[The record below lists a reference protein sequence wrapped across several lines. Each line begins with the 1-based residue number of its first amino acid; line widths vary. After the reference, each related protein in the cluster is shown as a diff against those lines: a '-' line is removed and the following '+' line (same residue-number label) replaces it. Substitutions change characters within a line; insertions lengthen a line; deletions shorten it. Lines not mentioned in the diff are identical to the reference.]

1 MSILDSIANEAPAAQ
16 ESAAVVTEQPITE
29 PVATETAE
37 NADNANPDS
46 TTGVAGSEASTE
58 NNNSADQ
65 PNAPEAT
72 TTETPT
78 PQNPFANE
86 EVAKFNDFVKRTGK
100 GYDDFKALNTP
111 TDELD
116 SKELLH
122 QYFSEKE
129 GMGEKEIALK
139 MKQFEL
145 AKKTEDEDDD
155 FWDGDDPEKL
165 KAQAEIERD
174 LRKAR
179 EWREDHVKE
188 MLSESETPN
197 SEPAQQ
203 QPTVEEFI
211 KTYEEQQRLSVDE
224 YRQTMYSALPE
235 IKGIELDILGEKISY
250 TPDEEFSRNMRL
262 VSEDLSVG
270 VNQFFENGKVIKPK
284 ELATEAVWAY
294 KPTREAMLKFIVD
307 QAITIDR
314 AGQMKE
320 RRNVSTDN
328 YQHQASTGDIDRE
341 AAFDKARESRK

>member
-1 MSILDSIANEAPAAQ
+1 MSILDSIANEAPAAPD
-16 ESAAVVTEQPITE
+16 SAAAETEQPTTDA
-29 PVATETAE
+29 ATTE
-37 NADNANPDS
+37 NADQVKPESETENPAQEP
-46 TTGVAGSEASTE
+46 TTE
-58 NNNSADQ
+58 NNNSAEQ
-65 PNAPEAT
+65 PNAPEAA
-72 TTETPT
+72 TTETQA
-78 PQNPFANE
+78 PQNLFANE

-100 GYDDFKALNTP
+100 GYDDFKALHTP
-111 TDELD
+111 TNEID

-122 QYFSEKE
+122 QYYSEKE

-145 AKKTEDEDDD
+145 AEKTVDEDDD
-155 FWDGDDPEKL
+155 FGDLDDPETL

-174 LRKAR
+174 LRKAS

-188 MLSESETPN
+188 MLSEAETSN

-203 QPTVEEFI
+203 QPTVEQFLQ
-211 KTYEEQQRLSVDE
+211 TYEEQQKQSVDE
-224 YRQTMYSALPE
+224 YRETMYSALPE
-235 IKGIELDILGEKISY
+235 IKGIELDILGQKISY
-250 TPDEEFSRNMRL
+250 TPDEEFAKNMRL

-294 KPTREAMLKFIVD
+294 KPTRDAMLKFIVD

-328 YQHQASTGDIDRE
+328 YQNQAATGDIDKE
-341 AAFDKARESRK
+341 AAFDRARASRR

>member
-1 MSILDSIANEAPAAQ
+1 MSILDSIANEAPVAR
-16 ESAAVVTEQPITE
+16 ESATAEPEQPT
-29 PVATETAE
+29 TETTTTE
-37 NADNANPDS
+37 IADHATPESESPNPDQ
-46 TTGVAGSEASTE
+46 AATE
-58 NNNSADQ
+58 NNNSAEQ
-65 PNAPEAT
+65 PNAPEAAP
-72 TTETPT
+72 TETQA

-100 GYDDFKALNTP
+100 GYDDFKALHTP
-111 TDELD
+111 TTEID

-122 QYFSEKE
+122 QFYSEKE

-145 AKKTEDEDDD
+145 AEKTVDEDDYFGD
-155 FWDGDDPEKL
+155 HDDPETL

-174 LRKAR
+174 LRKAS

-203 QPTVEEFI
+203 QPTVEEFLQ
-211 KTYEEQQRLSVDE
+211 TYEEQQKLSVDE

-235 IKGIELDILGEKISY
+235 IKGIELDILGQKISY
-250 TPDEEFSRNMRL
+250 TPDEEFAKNMRL

-270 VNQFFENGKVIKPK
+270 VNQFFENGKVTKPK

-294 KPTREAMLKFIVD
+294 KPTRDAMLKFIVD

-320 RRNVSTDN
+320 RRNVSTNN
-328 YQHQASTGDIDRE
+328 YQNQATTGDIDRE
-341 AAFDKARESRK
+341 AAFDNARASRK